1 MQNNSE
7 VLTGLVVGRKR
18 DGRCQYDP
26 VLKQELVRR
35 CLAPGVS
42 VARMAMQHGINAN
55 LLRVWIMKSQGQRV
69 ISPLSDMPAKVLEI
83 SHPFVPVQIQAPA
96 APTRQAPPARLSCTQ
111 SSLPA
116 TLPMRMQV
124 RLPNGVEVDLN
135 EVRLDDLTGVMQM
148 LSALPCSS

>member
-35 CLAPGVS
+35 CLVPGVS

-55 LLRVWIMKSQGQRV
+55 LLRLWIMKSQGQSV
-69 ISPLSDMPAKVLEI
+69 ISPPSDMPAKGPEI
-83 SHPFVPVQIQAPA
+83 SHAFVPVQLQASA
-96 APTRQAPPARLSCTQ
+96 APTMQAPPARMARAQ

-116 TLPMRMQV
+116 TLSMRMHV
-124 RLPNGVEVDLN
+124 RLPNGVEVDLG
-135 EVRLDDLTGVMQM
+135 EACLDDLTGVMQI

>member
-7 VLTGLVVGRKR
+7 VLIGLVVGRKR

-35 CLAPGVS
+35 CIAPGVS

-55 LLRVWIMKSQGQRV
+55 LLRVWIMKSQGQSV
-69 ISPLSDMPAKVLEI
+69 VNPQSDVPATGPEVP
-83 SHPFVPVQIQAPA
+83 HAFVPVQIQPSG
-96 APTRQAPPARLSCTQ
+96 APTMQIMPARLLRTQ

-116 TLPMRMQV
+116 PLPMRMQV
-124 RLPNGVEVDLN
+124 RLPNGVEVDLG
-135 EVRLDDLTGVMQM
+135 EACLDDLTGVMQM

>member
-7 VLTGLVVGRKR
+7 VLSGLVVGHKR

-26 VLKQELVRR
+26 EVKQELVRR
-35 CLAPGVS
+35 CMVPGVS

-55 LLRVWIMKSQGQRV
+55 LLRVWIMKSQGQSV
-69 ISPLSDMPAKVLEI
+69 ISPQSDVSATGSEV
-83 SHPFVPVQIQAPA
+83 SHAFVPVQIQAPR
-96 APTRQAPPARLSCTQ
+96 APAMPTMPERLPRTQ

-116 TLPMRMQV
+116 IRPMRMQV
-124 RLPNGVEVDLN
+124 RLPNGIEVDLG
-135 EVRLDDLTGVMQM
+135 EACLDDLTGVMQM